1 MAGRDFEL
9 RGYVHSSHCRAGID
23 RPIAVPIKQ
32 CYNWNESSDISGH
45 ITARS
50 LNNDIYNNEKTQ

>member
-1 MAGRDFEL
+1 MFTARIVEL
-9 RGYVHSSHCRAGID
+9 ALTGL
-23 RPIAVPIKQ
+23 AVPIKQ

-50 LNNDIYNNEKTQ
+50 LNNDI